1 MPKKKPAG
9 GMTAKQ
15 KKAAGQRQAE
25 AMRQKAKDQ
34 IAADKTFGL
43 KNAKKSKKV
52 QAAIAHVNKQYRGDE
67 MKRQAEA
74 KAAKKSKK
82 AAKEAAARE
91 MQSLFGA
98 MDESKKGDR
107 KVMFNGKKMT
117 RNEIA
122 AMKEE
127 AKRRKEEEERKRAAF
142 EALSLEEKIEFRRKE
157 LDMSKCTKVT
167 EESFRAWREA
177 KDARIR
183 AENEAKVAEE
193 MAKGGKKKA
202 KGAITVLSGKSLFEF
217 DASLFKDDDAAVG
230 DEDKFEF
237 DGEEEEEDDDV
248 GGGGAQVAAFSDDE
262 EMGDADDAVAAAAGA
277 ATVSAADQSLYL
289 DDDAG
294 LDDLDDLDD
303 LED

>member
-1 MPKKKPAG
+1 
-9 GMTAKQ
+9 MTAKQ
-15 KKAAGQRQAE
+15 KKAAQGRQAD

-67 MKRQAEA
+67 MQRQAEA
-74 KAAKKSKK
+74 KAAKKNKK
-82 AAKEAAARE
+82 AAKAKEAHD
-91 MQSLFGA
+91 MKTLFGA
-98 MDESKKGDR
+98 MDERGKGNR

-127 AKRRKEEEERKRAAF
+127 AKRLKEEEERRKAAF
-142 EALSLEEKIEFRRKE
+142 DALSLEEKIEFRRKE

-193 MAKGGKKKA
+193 MAKSSKKKA

-217 DASLFKDDDAAVG
+217 DATLFKDDDAAVG
-230 DEDKFEF
+230 TEDKFEF
-237 DGEEEEEDDDV
+237 DGPEEEEEDDF
-248 GGGGAQVAAFSDDE
+248 GGGGAQMAAFSDDE
-262 EMGDADDAVAAAAGA
+262 EMGDAEDAATAAAGA
-277 ATVSAADQSLYL
+277 ATVAAADQSLYL

-303 LED
+303 LEDE